1 MVFIRIILLSL
12 FLFHSASNAALFG
25 QERWQQPY
33 KFEHLSQ
40 EQGLSYNTVTN
51 FTQDTQGFLWIAT
64 FNGLNRY
71 DGVAFKTFSRNAAA
85 VDKGLPREIRLV
97 YADRDGNVWVGGFNN
112 TIGRFN
118 PRTEEYVP
126 FLLPKQNTVKR
137 DFINTIK
144 EDAAGTLWL
153 TTIGGLYYF
162 DKGKNQLL
170 PFKTRNGEPFIQF
183 SLGGFAEFA
192 AYGGKLENPSEKRL
206 WIRKHG
212 GLIECDIERQNVVHH
227 NFVDSAFDKQF
238 FYGSVVRD
246 SSGYLWCSDIAGL
259 YCFDTR
265 TKSVLL
271 YIPRETFAQA
281 SFMKNPLQNDFMTR
295 SILCAPDGSLWFAS
309 SGGIVVVRYKGS
321 PQHYSMELLQN
332 DEANPF
338 SLSGNTVRTL
348 FTDRT
353 GVIWAGGEPYGI
365 NKFTPYRQKFLLFR
379 HLPFNQNSLS
389 NNYVRGLCLTRS
401 NTLWVGTQFG
411 GISRYEPQKRLWTR
425 FREVIGKKKSERKI
439 INETWAMFEDRFG
452 TVWAGTRGNGLLR
465 FDETLGGFV
474 QSPLV
479 SENALIQVIRE
490 DRAGNLLLGTRG
502 NTAFVGVFVIPPDR
516 KKENVVFIPT
526 KRPQSKNFLT
536 GDVLA
541 IHEDRFGTLWI
552 GGTDEIM
559 CLNIQTKEIED
570 KTSKLIRDVQVMP
583 SNIGSVVTCLT
594 EDKQGTLWISSKGL
608 GLVKF
613 DRDKNEFSAI
623 NEEQGLPNNAVY
635 AMLED
640 ATGNFWIS
648 SDAGLTRWN
657 RKENI
662 FRTFTTADGLQG
674 REYNRLSYCKGAD
687 GMMFFGGI
695 NGFNAFDPEK
705 LLVNPAP
712 PPVVLTSLKIFA
724 EEQAPGRLIHATS
737 KGYAELRLRYDQN
750 FLTFTFAAMDFH
762 VPENN
767 QYAYRLDGVD
777 REWIYNG
784 TRHEAVYTGLDPGEY
799 VLHIRAANNDGIWN
813 NEGLTLHVVILP
825 PWWQTWWFR
834 AILILSG
841 VVTVALVIQNY
852 RQRIRR
858 LQEHR
863 RELLLHID
871 ERQRAETE
879 LQRSEE
885 KFRALFETST
895 LGMVLWQNDGAILE
909 INDAFMR
916 LLGFEQRTVEKLN
929 FWQILGEANSSSIT
943 YSLKQ
948 RRTFGPIEQTLVQE
962 GGEKIAV
969 VMYGIVIGN
978 QGEYR
983 DFEQIWS
990 VIEDITERKRA
1001 TDALLRYQLNPHF
1014 MFNVLNSVN
1023 ALMAEN
1029 QRNAKR
1035 MIIQFSSLLRHTLVA
1050 STRQTAPLGDEID
1063 AVEHYLAIEKIRFE
1077 ERLEAVVQADRE
1089 TLRLNVPVFL
1099 VQPLVENA
1107 VKYGMQSSNTVLF
1120 ISVSTRIEHEELC
1133 IEVANTGKWLES
1145 GDVSNGKA
1153 SVIQSSKQQ
1162 SSAQQS
1168 STTLQVKKRSTGIGL
1183 ANLRKRLEQYYA
1195 ESHTMT
1201 ITEEQGMVKV
1211 RITIALKELS
1221 DVVLP
1226 ASPD

>member
-1 MVFIRIILLSL
+1 MVFIRIILFSL
-12 FLFHSASNAALFG
+12 FFFHIISEARLFG
-25 QERWQQPY
+25 QNRWQQPY

-51 FTQDTQGFLWIAT
+51 FTQDKQGLLWIAT

-71 DGVAFKTFSRNAAA
+71 DGVTFKTFPQNNASA
-85 VDKGLPREIRLV
+85 DKGMPREIRLV
-97 YADRDGNVWVGGFNN
+97 YADRGGNVWIGGFNN

-153 TTIGGLYYF
+153 TTVGGLYYF
-162 DKGKNQLL
+162 DEGKNQFF
-170 PFKTRNGEPFIQF
+170 PFKTRSGEPFIQF
-183 SLGGFAEFA
+183 SLGGFAEFPA
-192 AYGGKLENPSEKRL
+192 NGNNSEGVAEKRL

-212 GLIECDIERQNVVHH
+212 GLIECDLVRQNVIHH

-259 YCFDTR
+259 YCFDIR
-265 TKSVLL
+265 IKSVVL
-271 YIPRETFAQA
+271 YIPREIFARA
-281 SFMKNPLQNDFMTR
+281 SFIKNPLQNDFMTR
-295 SILCAPDGSLWFAS
+295 SILCASDGSLWFAS
-309 SGGIVVVRYKGS
+309 NGGIVVVRYQGS
-321 PQHYSMELLQN
+321 PKDYSMELLQN
-332 DEANPF
+332 DESNPF

-425 FREVIGKKKSERKI
+425 FREVVGKKKSERKI

-502 NTAFVGVFVIPPDR
+502 NTSFVGVFVIPPDR
-516 KKENVVFIPT
+516 KKENVIFIPT
-526 KRPQSKNFLT
+526 KRPQSKNFLS

-559 CLNIQTKEIED
+559 CVNIQTKSIED
-570 KTSKLIRDVQVMP
+570 KTSKLIRDLQVIP

-594 EDKQGTLWISSKGL
+594 EDRQGTLWISSKGL
-608 GLVKF
+608 GLVKY
-613 DRDKNEFSAI
+613 DRTKDIFSAI
-623 NEEQGLPNNAVY
+623 NEDQGLPNNAVY
-635 AMLED
+635 ATLED
-640 ATGNFWIS
+640 TFGNFWIS

-657 RKENI
+657 RQENT

-695 NGFNAFDPEK
+695 NGFNAFHPEK
-705 LLVNPAP
+705 LLVNPTP
-712 PPVVLTSLKIFA
+712 PSVVLTSLKIFA
-724 EEQAPGRLIHATS
+724 EEKAPGTLIQTTAGGHS
-737 KGYAELRLRYDQN
+737 VLRLRYDQN
-750 FLTFTFAAMDFH
+750 FLTFAFAAMDFH

-767 QYAYRLDGVD
+767 QYAYKLDGVD
-777 REWIYNG
+777 KNWIYNG
-784 TRHEAVYTGLDPGEY
+784 TRHEAVYTGLDPDEY
-799 VLHIRAANNDGIWN
+799 VFRVRAANSDGIWN
-813 NEGLTLHVVILP
+813 NEGLTLHVIILP
-825 PWWQTWWFR
+825 PWWKTWWFR
-834 AILILSG
+834 IILILSG
-841 VVTVALVIQNY
+841 VGVIVLVLQNY
-852 RQRIRR
+852 RQRIQR
-858 LQEHR
+858 LQKHR
-863 RELLLHID
+863 QELLLHID
-871 ERQRAETE
+871 ERNRAEAE

-895 LGMVLWQNDGAILE
+895 LGMVLWQNDGVILE
-909 INDAFMR
+909 INAALIK
-916 LLGFEQRTVEKLN
+916 LLGLEQHTVETLN
-929 FWQILGEANSSSIT
+929 FWQMVGQANSSAIT

-948 RRTFGPIEQTLVQE
+948 RRAFGPIEQTLLQE

-969 VMYGIVIGN
+969 VMYGIIIGN
-978 QGEYR
+978 HGVHQ
-983 DFEQIWS
+983 DFERIWS
-990 VIEDITERKRA
+990 VVEDITERKRA

-1077 ERLEAVVQADRE
+1077 ERLETVVHAERA

-1107 VKYGMQSSNTVLF
+1107 IKYGMQSNQTVLF
-1120 ISVSTRIEHEELC
+1120 VSVSSRIEQEKLC

-1145 GDVSNGKA
+1145 ADISNGET
-1153 SVIQSSKQQ
+1153 
-1162 SSAQQS
+1162 SAALS
-1168 STTLQVKKRSTGIGL
+1168 STVSLVKKRSTGIGL

-1201 ITEEQGMVKV
+1201 IIEEQGMVKV

-1221 DVVLP
+1221 EMVINV
-1226 ASPD
+1226 